1 MNETMKAVIRYLDA
15 LGLSKS
21 IRNIKEEMSKIYKYI
36 NYYYYYYYY
45 YFYYLVM
52 NRLDASNN
60 DQIQ

>member
-36 NYYYYYYYY
+36 NIIIIIIIII
-45 YFYYLVM
+45 F
-52 NRLDASNN
+52 
-60 DQIQ
+60 II